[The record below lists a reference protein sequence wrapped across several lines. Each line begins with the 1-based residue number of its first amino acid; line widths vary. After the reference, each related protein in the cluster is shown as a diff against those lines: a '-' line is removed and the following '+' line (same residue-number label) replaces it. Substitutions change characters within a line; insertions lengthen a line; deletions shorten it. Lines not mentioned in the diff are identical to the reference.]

1 MVCSCH
7 TFSEALLGDH
17 PSTSWTVWAELKT
30 IYSYNNRL
38 IWVYKKRYL
47 FFCRFYHVSKPGP
60 QDVEIM
66 PSCST
71 HRWYDME
78 VFKKILGI
86 LFVWLNFY
94 NKDLGEKTLSMQK
107 NVLKSNWVRSISLSK
122 YKMYENLQITEGGTI
137 TSNMRKVLGVSK

>member
-1 MVCSCH
+1 
-7 TFSEALLGDH
+7 
-17 PSTSWTVWAELKT
+17 
-30 IYSYNNRL
+30 
-38 IWVYKKRYL
+38 
-47 FFCRFYHVSKPGP
+47 
-60 QDVEIM
+60 
-66 PSCST
+66 
-71 HRWYDME
+71 ME

-94 NKDLGEKTLSMQK
+94 SKDLGEKTLSMQK